1 MKKFISTLA
10 VASSV
15 LLSVNSCKAQT
26 KVVLNREVD
35 TEKDGKMLLGQQST
49 DQFRKAPYSEWF
61 VKENTEYSMDRKTVD
76 ELKKEK
82 LNTFDIMVFVG
93 TWCEDSH
100 REFPR
105 LMKILEAAEFPS
117 ERLTIIGVDR
127 KKEDPDSL
135 HKKYSITKVPTIIVS
150 RKGTELGRIVENP
163 VSGYLERDLLKI
175 IKKHDPSVKDIFK

>member
-10 VASSV
+10 VATAV
-15 LLSVNSCKAQT
+15 LLSVQSCEAQT
-26 KVVLNREVD
+26 KVVLNREVE

-61 VKENTEYSMDRKTVD
+61 VKEHTEYAMAVKAVE
-76 ELKKEK
+76 ELKKEE
-82 LNTFDIMVFVG
+82 LNTFDLMVFVG

-127 KKEDPDSL
+127 KKEDPDIL
-135 HKKYSITKVPTIIVS
+135 HKKYGIEKVPTIIVS
-150 RKGTELGRIVENP
+150 RKGKELGRIIEFP
-163 VSGYLERDLLKI
+163 VSGYLEKDLLEI
-175 IKKHDPSVKDIFK
+175 IKKHDSSIKDTFK